1 MSNDLSYTWKKK
13 TKHKGFRVERG
24 KKKGFWIDVL
34 IGLYKT
40 FIWVMKNIKG
50 EKKKKKESKSKM
62 YIKIYHRL

>member
-13 TKHKGFRVERG
+13 QSIKDLELKEG

-50 EKKKKKESKSKM
+50 EKKKKKKKV
-62 YIKIYHRL
+62 KAKCT